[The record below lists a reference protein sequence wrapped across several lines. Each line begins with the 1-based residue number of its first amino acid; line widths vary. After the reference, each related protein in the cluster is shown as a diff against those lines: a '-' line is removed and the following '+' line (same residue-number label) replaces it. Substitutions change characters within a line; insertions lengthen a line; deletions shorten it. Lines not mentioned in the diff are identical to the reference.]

1 MSAKREFLDRKDSS
15 LRSFKLEEPGQPSL
29 KALLIIWFSIFVR
42 HTASTLT
49 VREDSH
55 AFMVLMGGMG
65 GRGRLCLCFRSS
77 GPPRVVPAPEPQVL
91 KAPRSRLPGA
101 GP

>member
-15 LRSFKLEEPGQPSL
+15 LRSFKLEAPGQPSL
-29 KALLIIWFSIFVR
+29 KALLIIWFSISVR

-55 AFMVLMGGMG
+55 AFMALGGGVG
-65 GRGRLCLCFRSS
+65 GRDTNQETAQVRLHFK
-77 GPPRVVPAPEPQVL
+77 VH
-91 KAPRSRLPGA
+91 
-101 GP
+101 